1 MVKGLLI
8 YYDERL
14 IMNEFEETLR
24 STWSSV
30 ISRNPI
36 VDNPSPLTVAELFGR
51 KELRQGER
59 IQLGTLME
67 KLVNGT
73 VDNLTDV
80 KSWKNLSNPNLWMNT
95 TTNELISGGTG
106 EGNKD
111 VDVLFEKDD
120 IVYYLEVK
128 SNLDLDTEKG
138 PETIEKV
145 GVITECLR
153 NNLEFKGQEIVGKVL
168 SMFWDN
174 KNVPISGSMK
184 NSNIMWFGEFVKLFD
199 TNLNKE
205 EYESICKEMGKEI

>member
-1 MVKGLLI
+1 
-8 YYDERL
+8 
-14 IMNEFEETLR
+14 MNKFEETFR

-30 ISRNPI
+30 ISNNPI
-36 VDNPSPLTVAELFGR
+36 TDTVSPLSVAELFGR
-51 KELRQGER
+51 KDLNQGQR
-59 IQLGTLME
+59 IKLGNRME

-73 VDNLTDV
+73 LDNLPDV
-80 KSWKNLSNPNLWMNT
+80 KSWKGFSNPNLWMNT

-111 VDVLFEKDD
+111 VDVLFEKDG

-128 SNLDLDTEKG
+128 NNLNLDTEKG

-145 GVITECLR
+145 GVVTECLR
-153 NNLEFKGQEIVGKVL
+153 NNLEFKGKKIVGKVL

-184 NSNIMWFGEFVKLFD
+184 KTNIMWFSEFVKLFD
-199 TNLNKE
+199 TNLNKK
-205 EYESICKEMGKEI
+205 EYESICKKMGEEI

>member
-1 MVKGLLI
+1 
-8 YYDERL
+8 
-14 IMNEFEETLR
+14 MNKFEETFR

-30 ISRNPI
+30 ISNNPI
-36 VDNPSPLTVAELFGR
+36 TDTVSPLSVAELFGR
-51 KELRQGER
+51 KDLSQGQR
-59 IQLGTLME
+59 IKLGNRME

-73 VDNLTDV
+73 LDNLPDV
-80 KSWKNLSNPNLWMNT
+80 KSWKGFSNPNLWMNT

-111 VDVLFEKDD
+111 VDVLFEKDG

-128 SNLDLDTEKG
+128 NNLNLDTEKG

-145 GVITECLR
+145 GVVTECLR
-153 NNLEFKGQEIVGKVL
+153 NNLEFEGKEIVGKVL

-184 NSNIMWFGEFVKLFD
+184 KSNIMWFSEFVKLFD

-205 EYESICKEMGKEI
+205 EYETMCKEMGKEI